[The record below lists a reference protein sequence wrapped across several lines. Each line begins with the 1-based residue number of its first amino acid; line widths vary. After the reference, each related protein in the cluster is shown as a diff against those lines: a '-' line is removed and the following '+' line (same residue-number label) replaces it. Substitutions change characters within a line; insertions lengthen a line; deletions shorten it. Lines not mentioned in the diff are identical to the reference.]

1 MHSHFI
7 LKKYIN
13 LFQLLVIFLE
23 KSGRPCQIYIL
34 RHPQLLNLLIFLLQL
49 IFNLHLLPMVYK
61 LQILMS
67 LMNLFLR
74 PNLTITIQRRKY
86 LSNNGIHILYNSTE
100 NISKY
105 M

>member
-1 MHSHFI
+1 
-7 LKKYIN
+7 
-13 LFQLLVIFLE
+13 
-23 KSGRPCQIYIL
+23 
-34 RHPQLLNLLIFLLQL
+34 
-49 IFNLHLLPMVYK
+49 MVYK